1 MSSGGLSAQVRER
14 ICANRAAALARA
26 QARGVT
32 PVGDVLLLS
41 PSSPLRVS
49 PAAPTAV
56 AALGGREE
64 LLGADVLQQ
73 ERARARAAELAV
85 HTAREASRSAEAA
98 LAQALER
105 ERAAVARAEGAE
117 AREVELDDEMAQVEL
132 ARDRLASDAAA
143 REDELAGTKL
153 ELADTK
159 LRAERAEAAVFDRAT
174 ELQAARA
181 DLEDGT
187 SVVEPSPLAA
197 AADATPPR
205 SRRRKHRR
213 RGRGGKGATA
223 ASAAA
228 VVIQSLSQPTAPAAA
243 GSSVSGGVSA
253 PGERGCGAGHR
264 LESKVADVEEF
275 LRSVRCAATQAR
287 PSAQRGIFSR
297 GIGQSVASLK
307 DAARLESRRAARR
320 AQDKRVTKVRAA
332 REAKQWRRHHSRQH
346 NQGRSADGSFHRGAK
361 RKRGNGKNH
370 DADRRAAQSRGYRR

>member
-1 MSSGGLSAQVRER
+1 MGQGQTV
-14 ICANRAAALARA
+14 C
-26 QARGVT
+26 
-32 PVGDVLLLS
+32 
-41 PSSPLRVS
+41 
-49 PAAPTAV
+49 
-56 AALGGREE
+56 
-64 LLGADVLQQ
+64 
-73 ERARARAAELAV
+73 
-85 HTAREASRSAEAA
+85 
-98 LAQALER
+98 
-105 ERAAVARAEGAE
+105 
-117 AREVELDDEMAQVEL
+117 LDQ
-132 ARDRLASDAAA
+132 S
-143 REDELAGTKL
+143 
-153 ELADTK
+153 
-159 LRAERAEAAVFDRAT
+159 
-174 ELQAARA
+174 
-181 DLEDGT
+181 
-187 SVVEPSPLAA
+187 LAA

-213 RGRGGKGATA
+213 RGRGGK
-223 ASAAA
+223 
-228 VVIQSLSQPTAPAAA
+228 

>member
-1 MSSGGLSAQVRER
+1 MFAGCPEPLRGWTEASLTENAGAGPVVPSLGTHHLDVASVDMLIASDGK
-14 ICANRAAALARA
+14 IDALAA
-26 QARGVT
+26 GV
-32 PVGDVLLLS
+32 
-41 PSSPLRVS
+41 
-49 PAAPTAV
+49 
-56 AALGGREE
+56 
-64 LLGADVLQQ
+64 
-73 ERARARAAELAV
+73 
-85 HTAREASRSAEAA
+85 
-98 LAQALER
+98 LEKN
-105 ERAAVARAEGAE
+105 
-117 AREVELDDEMAQVEL
+117 L
-132 ARDRLASDAAA
+132 
-143 REDELAGTKL
+143 
-153 ELADTK
+153 
-159 LRAERAEAAVFDRAT
+159 
-174 ELQAARA
+174 
-181 DLEDGT
+181 
-187 SVVEPSPLAA
+187 
-197 AADATPPR
+197 
-205 SRRRKHRR
+205 RR